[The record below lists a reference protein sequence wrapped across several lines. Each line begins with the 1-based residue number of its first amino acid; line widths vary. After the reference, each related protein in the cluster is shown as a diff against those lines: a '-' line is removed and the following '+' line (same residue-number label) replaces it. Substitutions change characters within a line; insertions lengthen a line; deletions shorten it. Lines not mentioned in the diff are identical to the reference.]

1 MGFYNSPAY
10 IQRFIDELLQSRQ
23 HFYYTFIDNIVVFSD
38 TFNDYIK
45 HLDDVFRLFT
55 SKNISILPKKL
66 YLGYL
71 LVELL
76 SFYIDSLGLNTTA
89 SRLKAF
95 KKLEFPATLKALE
108 MYLGAAGF
116 L

>member
-1 MGFYNSPAY
+1 M
-10 IQRFIDELLQSRQ
+10 DELLRLRW
-23 HFYYTFIDNIVVFSD
+23 HFCCAFINDIVVFSD
-38 TFNDYIK
+38 TFDDYVK
-45 HLDDVFRLFT
+45 HFDDVFGLFT
-55 SKNISILPKKL
+55 SKNILISPEKL
-66 YLGYL
+66 YLGYP

-76 SFYIDSLGLNTTA
+76 GFYVDSLGLSTTA
-89 SRLKAF
+89 SRLEAF